1 MRSKVKTG
9 ALSALLIGTLVGTGG
24 FLSAGAASAA
34 IAPGSLTTTTS
45 TSADVDR
52 WVVPQTQQGGDYWTA
67 ERMQSAIPGEVLVQD
82 NVAAGMIGAVAAGA
96 TSLVAP
102 QQADPDQSPTA
113 TQVSP
118 ISHIG
123 KIFFTLGGTDYVC
136 SGNSISAANENTVV
150 TAGHCVNEGP
160 GNFASR
166 LIFVPAYENGSAPFG
181 QWNATELYAP
191 TQWSNNGDI
200 SYDTGF
206 AIVASPTGTSLSDSV
221 GASGVTFNQSRGL
234 TYTAYGYP
242 AAPPFTGETLQSCY
256 GTASAD
262 PYGQSQSQGIPCD
275 MTGGSSGGP
284 WMIGNGSSGLQ
295 NSVNSFGYNN
305 IANTMFGPY
314 WGSVIENTY
323 VAASA

>member
-1 MRSKVKTG
+1 MMRSKVKSG

-24 FLSAGAASAA
+24 FFSAGAASAA
-34 IAPGSLTTTTS
+34 IAPESVVS
-45 TSADVDR
+45 SASSDVER
-52 WVVPQTQQGGDYWTA
+52 WVVPQTQQGGNYWTS

-82 NVAAGMIGAVAAGA
+82 NVAAGAIGAVAAGA
-96 TSLVAP
+96 TSLVSP
-102 QQADPDQSPTA
+102 QAAGSDKSTA
-113 TQVSP
+113 ATRVSP

-123 KIFFTLGGTDYVC
+123 KVFFTLGGTDYVC
-136 SGNSISAANENTVV
+136 SGNAISAANKNTVV

-160 GNFASR
+160 GACASR
-166 LIFVPAYENGSAPFG
+166 LTFVPAYENGSAPFG

-191 TQWSNNGDI
+191 TQWSNSGDI

-206 AIVASPTGTSLSDSV
+206 AIVSSPTGSSLSDSV

-242 AAPPFTGETLQSCY
+242 AAAPFNGETLQSCY
-256 GTASAD
+256 GTATPD

-284 WMIGNGSSGLQ
+284 WMIGSGSTGLQ

-314 WGSVIENTY
+314 WGSVIQNTY